1 MAIGQIVKATIAEK
15 GMTQRA
21 VTQMMLK
28 VSPVIKGFNEKKLS
42 NIIHGVRLMT
52 ADELIAFCHALHVS
66 PEIFMQTVR

>member
-28 VSPVIKGFNEKKLS
+28 VSPVIKGFNEKKLIFIFS
-42 NIIHGVRLMT
+42 FGAVAMIATAIILV
-52 ADELIAFCHALHVS
+52 CC
-66 PEIFMQTVR
+66 